1 MTNFINSLLYG
12 FTNILSVGPEEPKP
26 EESSGCGSE
35 QGCCKDQS
43 NVKQTDAC
51 CSSSKP
57 KQDTGCCSSSEPKQD
72 TGCCSSS
79 EPTKQDT
86 GCCSSEPKQ
95 DTGCCS
101 SEPETKG
108 CQEKESCACD
118 GEKEPVIIDNLK
130 IIFSTLT
137 GTAKTMASEIENKI
151 RQNERVTVNKI
162 DIMDITE
169 YDNDNLL
176 QETAIC
182 VFILSTYNVEGPLDW
197 FSNWLH
203 DLRYDFRVDRDA
215 LKKLRYSVCGLG
227 DSAYGDEFNVAAANI
242 DKWLGRL
249 GATRIY
255 PLGECDKNAD
265 QKGQFDTWS
274 TGFVSELEDKQCLEF
289 SPTDISYQSDEE
301 EDEASGEENAD
312 IDIDGSGDEMV
323 DLEDMGNMASKI
335 KAAKVKRAEEE
346 EDYENSKAKAK
357 RMIGVDDNKPREKA
371 VAPQAREMVS
381 PMILKNLTKQ
391 GYKVIGTHSGVK
403 ICRWTKSALRG
414 RGFCYKH
421 AFYGIQSHL
430 CMETTPSLACANKCV
445 FCWRHHT
452 NPVGTTWRWKVD
464 DPQFILDGAMENHY
478 KMIKQLKGVPGVKAE
493 RFQEAFT
500 IKHCAL
506 SLVGEP
512 IFYPHINDFVTM
524 LHKKRISSFL
534 VTNAQFP
541 DKIAEMVPITQLY
554 VSVDAA
560 TKETLKKIDRP
571 LFRDFWERFLN
582 CLEQLALKGQRTVY
596 RMTLVK
602 GHNTAEIDGYVEL
615 IRRGKPSFI
624 EVKGVTYCG
633 YSGASDLTMAN
644 VPFHVEV
651 IDFCQK
657 LVSKLDGDYEISAE
671 HAHSCS
677 LLIAHKDFKV
687 NGEWHTHIDYDKF
700 FELVESG
707 KPFNSLDYMAKTP
720 EWALHGHEAAGF
732 DPEETR
738 FYRKNRKVVAAPE
751 NPDINA

>member
-1 MTNFINSLLYG
+1 MSNFINSLLYG
-12 FTNILSVGPEEPKP
+12 FTNILSVGPEQPREGQ
-26 EESSGCGSE
+26 ENEGGCSGSNGE
-35 QGCCKDQS
+35 GCCKDKPQEPKAKS
-43 NVKQTDAC
+43 GCCQGDNAGDAC
-51 CSSSKP
+51 CSSSAEPASAETSKE
-57 KQDTGCCSSSEPKQD
+57 DGCSSN
-72 TGCCSSS
+72 
-79 EPTKQDT
+79 
-86 GCCSSEPKQ
+86 
-95 DTGCCS
+95 
-101 SEPETKG
+101 
-108 CQEKESCACD
+108 
-118 GEKEPVIIDNLK
+118 EPVIIDNLK

-137 GTAKTMASEIENKI
+137 GTAKTMAAEIENKI
-151 RQNERVTVNKI
+151 NTNERVTVNKI
-162 DIMDITE
+162 EVMDVTE

-176 QETAIC
+176 QETAVC

-215 LKKLRYSVCGLG
+215 LKKLRYAVCGLG

-265 QKGQFDTWS
+265 QKGQFDVWS
-274 TGFVSELEDKQCLEF
+274 NGFVSELEDKHSLEF
-289 SPTDISYQSDEE
+289 SPTNIAFQSDDED
-301 EDEASGEENAD
+301 DEASAEEEEQQPD
-312 IDIDGSGDEMV
+312 IDIDGSGSGDEMV

-335 KAAKVKRAEEE
+335 KAAKAKRAEEE
-346 EDYENSKAKAK
+346 EDFENSKAKAK
-357 RMIGVDDNKPREKA
+357 RLIGTDAGNKPKT
-371 VAPQAREMVS
+371 APQAREMVS

-391 GYKVIGTHSGVK
+391 GYKVIGSHSGVK

-500 IKHCAL
+500 IRHCAL

-512 IFYPHINDFVTM
+512 IFYPHINEFVTK
-524 LHKKRISSFL
+524 LHENNISSFL

-541 DKIAEMVPITQLY
+541 DKIAEMVPVTQLY

-560 TKETLKKIDRP
+560 TKDSLKKIDRP

-687 NGEWHTHIDYDKF
+687 NGEWHTHIDYPKF
-700 FELVESG
+700 FELVKSG

-720 EWALHGHEAAGF
+720 DWALHGHEAAGF
-732 DPEETR
+732 DPNETR
-738 FYRKNRKVVAAPE
+738 HYRKNRKTVVPPVNA
-751 NPDINA
+751 DINAA

>member
-1 MTNFINSLLYG
+1 MSNFINSLLYG
-12 FTNILSVGPEEPKP
+12 FTNILSVGPEQPREGQ
-26 EESSGCGSE
+26 ENEGGCSGSNGE
-35 QGCCKDQS
+35 GCCKDKSQEPKATS
-43 NVKQTDAC
+43 GCCQGDNAGDAC
-51 CSSSKP
+51 CSSSAEPTAATVETNKE
-57 KQDTGCCSSSEPKQD
+57 DGCCQSTAGKS
-72 TGCCSSS
+72 
-79 EPTKQDT
+79 
-86 GCCSSEPKQ
+86 
-95 DTGCCS
+95 
-101 SEPETKG
+101 
-108 CQEKESCACD
+108 SCAC
-118 GEKEPVIIDNLK
+118 ESASNEPVIIDNLK

-137 GTAKTMASEIENKI
+137 GTAKTMATEIENKI
-151 RQNERVTVNKI
+151 NTNERVTVNKI
-162 DIMDITE
+162 EVMDVTE

-176 QETAIC
+176 QETAVC

-215 LKKLRYSVCGLG
+215 LKKLRYAVCGLG
-227 DSAYGDEFNVAAANI
+227 DSAYGDEFNIAAANI

-265 QKGQFDTWS
+265 QKAQFDVWS
-274 TGFVSELEDKQCLEF
+274 NGFVSELEDKHSLEF
-289 SPTDISYQSDEE
+289 SPTNIAFQSDDED
-301 EDEASGEENAD
+301 DEASAEEEEQQPD
-312 IDIDGSGDEMV
+312 IDIDGSGSGDEMV

-335 KAAKVKRAEEE
+335 KAAKAKRAEEE
-346 EDYENSKAKAK
+346 EDFENSKAKAK
-357 RMIGVDDNKPREKA
+357 RLIGTDAGNKPKT
-371 VAPQAREMVS
+371 APQAREMVS

-391 GYKVIGTHSGVK
+391 GYKVIGSHSGVK

-500 IKHCAL
+500 IRHCAL

-512 IFYPHINDFVTM
+512 IFYPHINEFVTK
-524 LHKKRISSFL
+524 LHENNISSFL

-541 DKIAEMVPITQLY
+541 DKIAEMVPVTQLY

-560 TKETLKKIDRP
+560 TKDSLKKIDRP

-687 NGEWHTHIDYDKF
+687 NGEWHTHIDYPKF
-700 FELVESG
+700 FELVKSG

-720 EWALHGHEAAGF
+720 DWALHGHEAAGF
-732 DPEETR
+732 DPNETR
-738 FYRKNRKVVAAPE
+738 HYRKNRKTVVPPVNA
-751 NPDINA
+751 DINAA

>member
-1 MTNFINSLLYG
+1 MSNFINSLLYN
-12 FTNILSVGPEEPKP
+12 FTNILSVGPEPPREG
-26 EESSGCGSE
+26 EEDQCGSGCCREQPKNDSGCCGGDTGSD
-35 QGCCKDQS
+35 GCCKT
-43 NVKQTDAC
+43 NKQEITEIESIKVLY
-51 CSSSKP
+51 SS
-57 KQDTGCCSSSEPKQD
+57 
-72 TGCCSSS
+72 
-79 EPTKQDT
+79 
-86 GCCSSEPKQ
+86 
-95 DTGCCS
+95 
-101 SEPETKG
+101 
-108 CQEKESCACD
+108 
-118 GEKEPVIIDNLK
+118 
-130 IIFSTLT
+130 LT
-137 GTAKTMASEIENKI
+137 GTAKKFAQELQAKLEQSDLVKINKL
-151 RQNERVTVNKI
+151 E
-162 DIMDITE
+162 IMDITE

-176 QETAIC
+176 SETSVCI
-182 VFILSTYNVEGPLDW
+182 FLLSTYNVEGPLDW

-203 DLRYDFRVDRDA
+203 DLRYDFRVDRDV
-215 LKKLRYSVCGLG
+215 LKKLRYAVCGLG
-227 DSAYGDEFNVAAANI
+227 DSAYGEDFNVASANI

-265 QKGQFDTWS
+265 QKAQFDVWS
-274 TGFVSELEDKQCLEF
+274 SSFISELQDKHTLEF
-289 SPTDISYQSDEE
+289 SPANIAFQSEDEE
-301 EDEASGEENAD
+301 EEEE
-312 IDIDGSGDEMV
+312 GSDVAIESSEDEML
-323 DLEDMGNMASKI
+323 DLEDMGKMASKI
-335 KAAKVKRAEEE
+335 KAAKARRAEEE
-346 EDYENSKAKAK
+346 EDFENSKARAK
-357 RMIGVDDNKPREKA
+357 QTIGEKTREK
-371 VAPQAREMVS
+371 PQAREMVS
-381 PMILKNLTKQ
+381 PMIHKNLTKQ
-391 GYKVIGTHSGVK
+391 GYKVVGTHSGVK

-464 DPQFILDGAMENHY
+464 DPKFILDGAMENHY
-478 KMIKQLKGVPGVKAE
+478 KMIKQLKGVPGVKAD

-500 IKHCAL
+500 IRHCAL

-524 LHKKRISSFL
+524 LHERNISSFL

-541 DKIAEMVPITQLY
+541 DKIAEMVPVTQLY

-560 TKETLKKIDRP
+560 TKDSLKKIDRP

-582 CLEQLALKGQRTVY
+582 CLEQLSLKGQRTVY

-602 GHNTAEIDGYVEL
+602 GHNTEEIDGYVEL

-651 IDFCQK
+651 IEFCRK
-657 LVSKLDGDYEISAE
+657 LTSKLDGEYEISAE

-677 LLIAHKDFKV
+677 LLIAHKNFKI
-687 NGEWHTHIDYDKF
+687 NGEWHTHIDYPKF
-700 FELVESG
+700 FELVKSG
-707 KPFNSLDYMAKTP
+707 KPFTSLDYMAKTP
-720 EWALHGHEAAGF
+720 DWAIHGHEAAGF
-732 DPEETR
+732 DPNETR
-738 FYRKNRKVVAAPE
+738 FYRKNRKTVVP
-751 NPDINA
+751 PTINAEA

>member
-1 MTNFINSLLYG
+1 MSDFINSLLYG
-12 FTNILSVGPEEPKP
+12 FTNILSVGPEPP
-26 EESSGCGSE
+26 REEKEEGCSGSSG
-35 QGCCKDQS
+35 QGCCRDQPD
-43 NVKQTDAC
+43 QATG
-51 CSSSKP
+51 
-57 KQDTGCCSSSEPKQD
+57 GCCQSTTTATATAETTNKQSD
-72 TGCCSSS
+72 PVVDGCCGGN
-79 EPTKQDT
+79 K
-86 GCCSSEPKQ
+86 
-95 DTGCCS
+95 
-101 SEPETKG
+101 
-108 CQEKESCACD
+108 EKSCAC
-118 GEKEPVIIDNLK
+118 ESSNEPVVIDNLK

-137 GTAKTMASEIENKI
+137 GTAKVLATEMQQKIE
-151 RQNERVTVNKI
+151 QNNRVTVGKLEV
-162 DIMDITE
+162 MDITE
-169 YDNDNLL
+169 YDNDQLL
-176 QETAIC
+176 QETAVC
-182 VFILSTYNVEGPLDW
+182 VFVLSTYNVEGPLDW
-197 FSNWLH
+197 FTNWLH

-215 LKKLRYSVCGLG
+215 LKKLRYAVCGLG
-227 DSAYGDEFNVAAANI
+227 DSAYGEEFNIAAANI

-265 QKGQFDTWS
+265 QKGQFDVWS
-274 TGFVSELEDKQCLEF
+274 NGFVSELQDKHSLEF
-289 SPTDISYQSDEE
+289 SPTNIAFQSDDEDDEEADEE
-301 EDEASGEENAD
+301 EQEAQVD
-312 IDIDGSGDEMV
+312 IDGTGSGDEMV

-335 KAAKVKRAEEE
+335 KAAKARRAEEE
-346 EDYENSKAKAK
+346 EEFENSKA
-357 RMIGVDDNKPREKA
+357 RPRRQIGNEDAPKKTAQPRA
-371 VAPQAREMVS
+371 MVS
-381 PMILKNLTKQ
+381 PMIHKNLTKQ
-391 GYKVIGTHSGVK
+391 GYKVVGTHSGVK

-452 NPVGTTWRWKVD
+452 NPVGTTWRWQVD

-500 IKHCAL
+500 IRHCAL

-512 IFYPHINDFVTM
+512 IFYPHINEFVTK
-524 LHKKRISSFL
+524 LHEKNISSFL

-541 DKIAEMVPITQLY
+541 DKIADMVPVTQLY

-560 TKETLKKIDRP
+560 TKESLKKIDRP

-582 CLEQLALKGQRTVY
+582 CLEQLSLKGQRTVY

-651 IDFCQK
+651 IDFCRQ
-657 LVSKLDGDYEISAE
+657 LVAKLDGEYEISAE

-677 LLIAHKDFKV
+677 LLIAHKSFKV
-687 NGEWHTHIDYDKF
+687 DGEWYTHIDYPKF
-700 FELVESG
+700 FELVKSG

-720 EWALHGHEAAGF
+720 DWALHGHEAAGF
-732 DPEETR
+732 DPNETR
-738 FYRKNRKVVAAPE
+738 HYRKNRKIVTPPVIPAVGTA
-751 NPDINA
+751 

>member
-1 MTNFINSLLYG
+1 MANFVNSLLYN
-12 FTNILSVGPEEPKP
+12 FTNILSIGPEVPREGEK
-26 EESSGCGSE
+26 ECGT
-35 QGCCKDQS
+35 GCCKDQPDQPS
-43 NVKQTDAC
+43 CQSAPVE
-51 CSSSKP
+51 SS
-57 KQDTGCCSSSEPKQD
+57 GCCQQGDNCCKTSQEPLEIESIKILFSS
-72 TGCCSSS
+72 
-79 EPTKQDT
+79 
-86 GCCSSEPKQ
+86 
-95 DTGCCS
+95 
-101 SEPETKG
+101 
-108 CQEKESCACD
+108 
-118 GEKEPVIIDNLK
+118 
-130 IIFSTLT
+130 LT
-137 GTAKTMASEIENKI
+137 GTAKTFAEEIQKKLQESNVVKVQEI
-151 RQNERVTVNKI
+151 KA
-162 DIMDITE
+162 MDITE

-176 QETAIC
+176 SETSVCIF
-182 VFILSTYNVEGPLDW
+182 VLSTYNVEGPLDW

-215 LKKLRYSVCGLG
+215 LKKLRYAVCGLG
-227 DSAYGDEFNVAAANI
+227 DSAYGEEFNVASANI

-265 QKGQFDTWS
+265 QRSQFDLWS
-274 TGFVSELEDKQCLEF
+274 NGFISELQDKHTLEF
-289 SPTDISYQSDEE
+289 SPANIAFQSEDEDDEE
-301 EDEASGEENAD
+301 ESEEGSTG
-312 IDIDGSGDEMV
+312 IDVDGSEDEMV
-323 DLEDMGNMASKI
+323 DLEDMGKMASKI
-335 KAAKVKRAEEE
+335 KAAKAKRAEEE
-346 EDYENSKAKAK
+346 EDFENSKAKAK
-357 RMIGVDDNKPREKA
+357 RAIGEVKSKEKA
-371 VAPQAREMVS
+371 QAREMVS
-381 PMILKNLTKQ
+381 PMIHKNLTKQ
-391 GYKVIGTHSGVK
+391 GYKVVGSHSGVK
-403 ICRWTKSALRG
+403 ICRWTKSAMRG

-464 DPQFILDGAMENHY
+464 DPKYILDGAMENHY
-478 KMIKQLKGVPGVKAE
+478 KMIKQMKGVPGVKAE
-493 RFQEAFT
+493 RFQEAST
-500 IKHCAL
+500 IRHCAL

-512 IFYPHINDFVTM
+512 IFYPHINEFVNL
-524 LHKKRISSFL
+524 LHEKRISSFL

-541 DKIAEMVPITQLY
+541 DKIADMVPITQLY

-560 TKETLKKIDRP
+560 TKDSLKKIDRP

-582 CLEQLALKGQRTVY
+582 CLEQLSLKGQRTVY

-602 GHNTAEIDGYVEL
+602 GHNTEEIDGYVEL

-651 IDFCQK
+651 IDFCRK
-657 LVSKLDGDYEISAE
+657 LVSKLGGDYDISAE

-687 NGEWHTHIDYDKF
+687 NGEWHTHIDYDRF

-707 KPFNSLDYMAKTP
+707 ERFTSLDYMSKTP
-720 EWALHGHEAAGF
+720 DWAIHGHEAAGF
-732 DPEETR
+732 DPDETR
-738 FYRKNRKVVAAPE
+738 VYRKNRKVVVP
-751 NPDINA
+751 PVINSEA